1 MDNLGTVIVA
11 TISLVGTIAVGWFT
25 FAAQRKKDDASAS
38 NDQLRIY
45 NEIKRDVL
53 QDVYAELEREQ
64 RKSLAIDQRV
74 HLLETQ
80 LAEEQA
86 GRIRLEMQLI
96 EERASRVELEGWA
109 SQLEKRVLLL
119 EDENGRL
126 QRENDALRAERN
138 KGGRL

>member
-64 RKSLAIDQRV
+64 RKSQAIDQRV
-74 HLLETQ
+74 QLLENQ

-86 GRIRLEMQLI
+86 RRIGLEMQII
-96 EERASRVELEGWA
+96 EERAKRV
-109 SQLEKRVLLL
+109 QLEDRVMLL
-119 EDENGRL
+119 ENENERL
-126 QRENDALRAERN
+126 QRENDALRAEN
-138 KGGRL
+138 KRSGRL

>member
-64 RKSLAIDQRV
+64 RKSQAIDQRV
-74 HLLETQ
+74 QLLENQ
-80 LAEEQA
+80 LAEEQVR
-86 GRIRLEMQLI
+86 RIGLEMQII
-96 EERASRVELEGWA
+96 EERAKRV
-109 SQLEKRVLLL
+109 QLEDRVMLL
-119 EDENGRL
+119 ENENERL
-126 QRENDALRAERN
+126 RRENDALRAERN

>member
-1 MDNLGTVIVA
+1 
-11 TISLVGTIAVGWFT
+11 
-25 FAAQRKKDDASAS
+25 
-38 NDQLRIY
+38 
-45 NEIKRDVL
+45 
-53 QDVYAELEREQ
+53 
-64 RKSLAIDQRV
+64 
-74 HLLETQ
+74 
-80 LAEEQA
+80 
-86 GRIRLEMQLI
+86 MQLI